1 MRLAQL
7 VESLRLL
14 SLLLLPSRRC
24 QPEKIYDILSD
35 HNNLA
40 EHSLYLNLGYWK
52 SASSYDAACESL
64 AELLGEY
71 AQLQPGDRV
80 LDVGSGFGDADNYWL
95 HRFGLSSITAINLTR
110 SQART
115 ARQRFC
121 DERLRI
127 ICGNALALPFDA
139 AAFNKLLVLES
150 AFHFEPRDIFFNE
163 AARVLEPRGRLTLAD
178 VVIRYSPSGVIAN
191 WIAKRGRALWQTPE
205 CNLYGRETYVAKL
218 KTAGF
223 EDINVVSIAAHVFAP
238 FKKFAR
244 RRVLDEEV
252 RRRVHP
258 LLRKI
263 WASSHGGLDSLD
275 YLVISATRK

>member
-110 SQART
+110 SQARA

-121 DERLRI
+121 DERLRF

-191 WIAKRGRALWQTPE
+191 WIAKRGRALWQTP
-205 CNLYGRETYVAKL
+205 
-218 KTAGF
+218 
-223 EDINVVSIAAHVFAP
+223 
-238 FKKFAR
+238 
-244 RRVLDEEV
+244 
-252 RRRVHP
+252 
-258 LLRKI
+258 
-263 WASSHGGLDSLD
+263 
-275 YLVISATRK
+275 